1 MFCFIPKKKL
11 ILIVIVVSQSLLH
24 SFSLVH
30 AAGLE
35 QGLGADDVLT
45 SHVRVLLTV
54 GVFEELVVFGL
65 LFLLGGTVT
74 FLNGAQLTLHVA
86 VL

>member
-11 ILIVIVVSQSLLH
+11 ILIVIVVSQSFVH
-24 SFSLVH
+24 SFSLVGT
-30 AAGLE
+30 AALE
-35 QGLGADDVLT
+35 ERVRADDGLP
-45 SHVRVLLTV
+45 SHVGVLFSI

-65 LFLLGGTVT
+65 LLLLGGAVA

>member
-11 ILIVIVVSQSLLH
+11 ILIVIVVSQSFVH
-24 SFSLVH
+24 SFSLVGT
-30 AAGLE
+30 AALE
-35 QGLGADDVLT
+35 ERVRADDVLP
-45 SHVRVLLTV
+45 SHVGVLFSI

-65 LFLLGGTVT
+65 LLLLGGAVS